1 MFEGSPNQ
9 ESIEDLKARVVE
21 SLRHSTED
29 LTLLNQFIDRREA
42 EVENSKQGMSLN
54 VEIAYIYKEAGLR
67 DIAKQAF
74 LDASEQAWQEND
86 DELFE
91 KLTEEANKL

>member
-54 VEIAYIYKEAGLR
+54 VEIAYIYKEAGLI